1 MAEFNLDMNVDERDF
16 VRGVENAS
24 DALETIIDS
33 MDDVEKESL
42 RSTKKIE
49 AGLKDVTEAAKDTE
63 KAARPI
69 GKGFKDASKESQEGL
84 DDLKENSKSN
94 AKEVAASFDGSAQSI
109 VDGFQGL
116 AAEAFEGFGVA
127 GIAAGVA
134 VAAGIGLATAAFEQN
149 AATSEAAKQRI
160 RDFGLSI
167 IESGNEAASLEFI
180 SDNLKAI
187 ITDSDEATKKF
198 KDIEDFLKR
207 TPGLANKAGLL
218 ALAYAGNTEAIKASV
233 SALEDEKRAL
243 EESER
248 AATNRG
254 GAVSNQSERRQE
266 ALQKEI
272 DALKSIQTET
282 ERAQAVEQAWAE
294 AGGAALDQRAAMLDT
309 VNAAYDEAAGNTQD
323 FINSETGLFDTGAYI
338 KAMQEREAALTEYQN
353 ALAGSNLTA
362 EAKAFLNSQGAEAA
376 AQMLKGYSS
385 GDAATKKELNRI
397 WTEAGKEGSGA
408 AKKTIDETFKTPT
421 EAKVNVK
428 VDDTSLDLGRRAILD
443 KLTRDP
449 LQIPVKF
456 VTPNGKVV
464 Y

>member
-24 DALETIIDS
+24 EALETIIDS

-207 TPGLANKAGLL
+207 TPALANKAGLL
-218 ALAYAGNTEAIKASV
+218 ALAYSGNAEAIKATV
-233 SALEDEKRAL
+233 SALEDEKRAQ
-243 EESER
+243 EEAAKAADTR
-248 AATNRG
+248 AAVANTNK
-254 GAVSNQSERRQE
+254 ANE
-266 ALQKEI
+266 LQREI

-282 ERAQAVEQAWAE
+282 ERAQAIEQAWAE
-294 AGGAALDQRAAMLDT
+294 SGGAALDQRRAMLDT

-323 FINSETGLFDTGAYI
+323 FINEETGLFDTGAYI